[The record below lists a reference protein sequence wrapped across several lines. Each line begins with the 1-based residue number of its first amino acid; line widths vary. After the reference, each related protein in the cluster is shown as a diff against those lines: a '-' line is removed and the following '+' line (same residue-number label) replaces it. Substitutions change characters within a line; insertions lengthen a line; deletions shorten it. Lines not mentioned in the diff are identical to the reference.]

1 MGNLTDR
8 EINKIVERFLNEAPI
23 DYDGPERMDPSIERK
38 ILGKETPYSKH
49 PAMPKMSR
57 DFVELVSSKR
67 FKDTV
72 SKLRSALERSVG
84 STRHLT
90 SGNPLMNLM
99 MLVQQAIRQSST
111 IESRHKEELE
121 NLAVELVKKEMAIP
135 PGSLQFDAKLIG
147 MGRSESTQKMR
158 RQAEEPSREEMMNV
172 FKNAEQHEND
182 VEAFLDAMD
191 NFDRE
196 RAKRRMINAL
206 IGGAAKKGQ
215 YMYHMVSQKLNEISP
230 DLIELY
236 GITTAIIDHLY
247 WLYPEETLAAMS
259 GQAGSEVGTSEI
271 DNQTDP
277 PTVIARGINFPTLVH
292 ELVKGVYEVFG
303 THGLPDD
310 PKQAEMI
317 MAAEDTIPAEAWDL
331 KLGPVFWELLQK
343 SYPIEIL
350 TEDDMKH
357 IQHYLFIRLS
367 AMQAEDFFELFREV
381 LEEKPAGKQKI
392 QRMVNDIVR
401 ELEENNEDDDNEDDD
416 DDGDILAKLG
426 L

>member
-1 MGNLTDR
+1 MGNLNNK
-8 EINKIVERFLNEAPI
+8 EINRIVNRLLNEAPI
-23 DYDGPERMDPSIERK
+23 DYEGPERMDPSIERK
-38 ILGKETPYSKH
+38 ILAKQTPYSKH

-57 DFVELVSSKR
+57 DFVELISSKR
-67 FKDTV
+67 FNDTV
-72 SKLRSALERSVG
+72 NKLKSALERSVG

-99 MLVQQAIRQSST
+99 MLVMQALRQSGT

-135 PGSLQFDAKLIG
+135 KGALQFDAKLVG
-147 MGRSESTQKMR
+147 MGQSESTQNMR
-158 RQAEEPSREEMMNV
+158 RQAEEPSREEMMDA
-172 FKNAEQHEND
+172 FKTAQEHEND

-196 RAKRRMINAL
+196 KAKRRMINAL

-215 YMYHMVSQKLNEISP
+215 YMYHMVSQKLNEIDP
-230 DLIELY
+230 NLIELY
-236 GITTAIIDHLY
+236 GITTAIVDHLY
-247 WLYPEETLAAMS
+247 WLYPEETLETMS
-259 GQAGSEVGTSEI
+259 GQGGSEIGTSEI
-271 DNQTDP
+271 DKDTDP
-277 PTVIARGINFPTLVH
+277 PTVKARGVNFPTLVH

-310 PKQAEMI
+310 PRQAEMV
-317 MAAEDTIPAEAWDL
+317 MAAEDTVPAEAWDL

-357 IQHYLFIRLS
+357 IQHYLFMRLS
-367 AMQAEDFFELFREV
+367 AMPAEEFFQLFKEV
-381 LEEKPAGKQKI
+381 LEEKPSGKDKI
-392 QRMVNDIVR
+392 QRMVNEIVR
-401 ELEENNEDDDNEDDD
+401 ELEENDEDEEDEEDDD
-416 DDGDILAKLG
+416 ILSQLG

>member
-1 MGNLTDR
+1 MGNLNDR
-8 EINKIVERFLNEAPI
+8 KLNSLIRKALNEAPI
-23 DYDGPERMDPSIERK
+23 DYEGPERMDPSIERK
-38 ILGKETPYSKH
+38 ILDKSTPYSKH

-57 DFVELVSSKR
+57 DFVELISSKR
-67 FKDTV
+67 FNDTV
-72 SKLRSALERSVG
+72 GKLRSALERSVG

-99 MLVQQAIRQSST
+99 MLVMQALRQSGS
-111 IESRHKEELE
+111 IETRHKEELE
-121 NLAVELVKKEMAIP
+121 TLAVDLVKKEMAIP
-135 PGSLQFDAKLIG
+135 PGSLQFDAKLMG
-147 MGRSESTQKMR
+147 MGQSESTERMR
-158 RQAEEPSREEMMNV
+158 RQAEEPSREEMMDA
-172 FKNAEQHEND
+172 FKSAQEHEND

-215 YMYHMVSQKLNEISP
+215 YMYHMVSQRLNEIDP
-230 DLIELY
+230 NLIELY

-247 WLYPEETLAAMS
+247 WLYPEETLEAMS
-259 GQAGSEVGTSEI
+259 GQGGSEVGTSEI

-277 PTVIARGINFPTLVH
+277 PTVKARGVNFPTLVH

-310 PKQAEMI
+310 PRQAEMI
-317 MAAEDTIPAEAWDL
+317 MGAEDTVPAEAWDL

-357 IQHYLFIRLS
+357 IQHYLFMRLS
-367 AMQAEDFFELFREV
+367 AMPAEEFFQLFKEV
-381 LEEKPAGKQKI
+381 LEEKQSGKDKI
-392 QRMVNDIVR
+392 QRMVNEIVR
-401 ELEENNEDDDNEDDD
+401 ELEENDEDEEDEEEDDD
-416 DDGDILAKLG
+416 ILSQLG

>member
-1 MGNLTDR
+1 MGNLNDK
-8 EINKIVERFLNEAPI
+8 EISRIVNQLLKEAPI
-23 DYDGPERMDPSIERK
+23 DYEGPERMDPSIERK
-38 ILGKETPYSKH
+38 ILTKQTPYSKH

-57 DFVELVSSKR
+57 DFVELISSKR

-72 SKLRSALERSVG
+72 NKLKSTLERSVG

-99 MLVQQAIRQSST
+99 GLVMAALRQSST
-111 IESRHKEELE
+111 IESRHKEDLE

-135 PGSLQFDAKLIG
+135 PGSLQFDVKLVG
-147 MGRSESTQKMR
+147 MGQSESNQNMR
-158 RQAEEPSREEMMNV
+158 RKAEEPSREEMTQA
-172 FKNAEQHEND
+172 FKSAQEHEND

-196 RAKRRMINAL
+196 RAKRRLINSL

-215 YMYHMVSQKLNEISP
+215 YMYHIVSEKLNDIDP
-230 DLIELY
+230 NLIELY
-236 GITTAIIDHLY
+236 GITTAIVDHLY
-247 WLYPEETLAAMS
+247 WLYPEETLEAMS
-259 GQAGSEVGTSEI
+259 GQGGSELGTSEI
-271 DNQTDP
+271 NKDTDP
-277 PTVIARGINFPTLVH
+277 PTVKARGANFPTLVH
-292 ELVKGVYEVFG
+292 ELIKGVYEVFG

-310 PKQAEMI
+310 PRQAEMV
-317 MAAEDTIPAEAWDL
+317 MAAEDTVPAEAWDL

-357 IQHYLFIRLS
+357 IQHYLFMRLS
-367 AMQAEDFFELFREV
+367 AMPAEEFLQLFREV
-381 LEEKPAGKQKI
+381 LEEKPSGKEKI
-392 QRMVNDIVR
+392 QRMVNEIVR
-401 ELEENNEDDDNEDDD
+401 ELEENNEDEEDEEEDDD
-416 DDGDILAKLG
+416 ILSQLG

>member
-1 MGNLTDR
+1 MGNLTNRQID
-8 EINKIVERFLNEAPI
+8 NIVKRVLNEAPI
-23 DYDGPERMDPSIERK
+23 DYEGPERMDPSIERK
-38 ILGKETPYSKH
+38 ILDKSTPYSKH

-57 DFVELVSSKR
+57 DFVELISSKR
-67 FKDTV
+67 FNDTV
-72 SKLRSALERSVG
+72 GKLRSALERSVG

-99 MLVQQAIRQSST
+99 MLVMQALRQSGS
-111 IESRHKEELE
+111 IEARHKEELE
-121 NLAVELVKKEMAIP
+121 TLAVDLVKKEMAIP
-135 PGSLQFDAKLIG
+135 PGSLQFDAKLMG
-147 MGRSESTQKMR
+147 MGQSESTERMR
-158 RQAEEPSREEMMNV
+158 RQAEEPSREEMMDA
-172 FKNAEQHEND
+172 FKSAQEHEND

-215 YMYHMVSQKLNEISP
+215 YMYHMVSQRLNEIDP
-230 DLIELY
+230 NLVELY

-247 WLYPEETLAAMS
+247 WLYPEETLEAMS
-259 GQAGSEVGTSEI
+259 GQGGSEVGTSEI

-277 PTVIARGINFPTLVH
+277 PTVKARGVNFPTLVH

-310 PKQAEMI
+310 PRQAEMI
-317 MAAEDTIPAEAWDL
+317 MGAEDTVPAEAWDL

-357 IQHYLFIRLS
+357 IQHYLFMRLS
-367 AMQAEDFFELFREV
+367 AMPAEEFFQLFKEV
-381 LEEKPAGKQKI
+381 LEEKQSGKDKI
-392 QRMVNDIVR
+392 QRMVNEIVR
-401 ELEENNEDDDNEDDD
+401 ELEENDEEDEDEEEDDD
-416 DDGDILAKLG
+416 ILSQLG

>member
-1 MGNLTDR
+1 MGNLNDR
-8 EINKIVERFLNEAPI
+8 KLNSLIRKALNEAPI
-23 DYDGPERMDPSIERK
+23 DYEGPERMDPSIERK
-38 ILGKETPYSKH
+38 ILDKSTPYSKH

-57 DFVELVSSKR
+57 DFVELISSKR
-67 FKDTV
+67 FNDTV
-72 SKLRSALERSVG
+72 GKLRSALERSVG

-99 MLVQQAIRQSST
+99 MLVMQALRQSGS

-121 NLAVELVKKEMAIP
+121 TLAVDLVKKEMAIP
-135 PGSLQFDAKLIG
+135 PGSLQFDAKLMG
-147 MGRSESTQKMR
+147 MGQSESNERMR
-158 RQAEEPSREEMMNV
+158 RQAEEPSREEMMDA
-172 FKNAEQHEND
+172 FKSAQEHEND

-215 YMYHMVSQKLNEISP
+215 YMYHMVSQRLNEIDP
-230 DLIELY
+230 NLIELY

-247 WLYPEETLAAMS
+247 WLYPEETLEAMS
-259 GQAGSEVGTSEI
+259 GQGGSEVGTSEI

-277 PTVIARGINFPTLVH
+277 PTVKARGVNFPTLVH

-310 PKQAEMI
+310 PRQAEMV
-317 MAAEDTIPAEAWDL
+317 MGAEDTVPAEAWDL

-357 IQHYLFIRLS
+357 IQHYLFMRLS
-367 AMQAEDFFELFREV
+367 AMPAEEFFQLFKEV
-381 LEEKPAGKQKI
+381 LEEKQSGKDKI
-392 QRMVNDIVR
+392 QRMVNEIVR
-401 ELEENNEDDDNEDDD
+401 ELEENDDEEEDEEEDDD
-416 DDGDILAKLG
+416 ILSQLG

>member
-1 MGNLTDR
+1 MGNLTNRQID
-8 EINKIVERFLNEAPI
+8 NIVKRVLNEAPI
-23 DYDGPERMDPSIERK
+23 DYEGPERMDPSIERK
-38 ILGKETPYSKH
+38 ILDKSTPYSKH

-57 DFVELVSSKR
+57 DFVELISSKR
-67 FKDTV
+67 FNDTV
-72 SKLRSALERSVG
+72 GKLRSALERSVG

-99 MLVQQAIRQSST
+99 MLVMQALRQSGS

-135 PGSLQFDAKLIG
+135 PGSLQFDAKLMG
-147 MGRSESTQKMR
+147 MGQSESTERMR
-158 RQAEEPSREEMMNV
+158 RQAEEPSREEMMDA
-172 FKNAEQHEND
+172 FKSAQQHEND

-215 YMYHMVSQKLNEISP
+215 YMYHMVSQRLNEIDP
-230 DLIELY
+230 NLIELY

-247 WLYPEETLAAMS
+247 WLYPEETLEAMS
-259 GQAGSEVGTSEI
+259 GQGGSEVGTSEI

-277 PTVIARGINFPTLVH
+277 PTVKARGVNFPTLVH

-310 PKQAEMI
+310 PRQAEMI
-317 MAAEDTIPAEAWDL
+317 MGAEDTVPAEAWDL

-357 IQHYLFIRLS
+357 IQHYLFMRLS
-367 AMQAEDFFELFREV
+367 AMPAEEFFQLFKEV
-381 LEEKPAGKQKI
+381 LEEKQSGKDKI
-392 QRMVNDIVR
+392 QRMVNEIVR
-401 ELEENNEDDDNEDDD
+401 ELEENDEDEEDEEEDDD
-416 DDGDILAKLG
+416 ILSQLG

>member
-1 MGNLTDR
+1 MGNLNDR
-8 EINKIVERFLNEAPI
+8 KLNSLIRKALNEAPI
-23 DYDGPERMDPSIERK
+23 DYEGPERMDPSIERK
-38 ILGKETPYSKH
+38 ILDKSTPYSKH

-67 FKDTV
+67 FNDTV

-90 SGNPLMNLM
+90 TGNPLMNLM
-99 MLVQQAIRQSST
+99 GLVMTALRQSGL
-111 IESRHKEELE
+111 IETRYKEELE

-135 PGSLQFDAKLIG
+135 PGSLQFDAKLMG
-147 MGRSESTQKMR
+147 MGQSESTQNMR
-158 RQAEEPSREEMMNV
+158 RQAEEPSREEMMDA
-172 FKNAEQHEND
+172 FKSAQEHEND

-215 YMYHMVSQKLNEISP
+215 YMYHMVSQRLNEIDP
-230 DLIELY
+230 NLVELY

-247 WLYPEETLAAMS
+247 WLYPEETLEAMS
-259 GQAGSEVGTSEI
+259 GQGGSEVGTSEI

-277 PTVIARGINFPTLVH
+277 PTVKARGVNFPTLVH

-310 PKQAEMI
+310 PRQAEMI
-317 MAAEDTIPAEAWDL
+317 MGAEDTVPAEAWDL

-357 IQHYLFIRLS
+357 IQHYLFMRLS
-367 AMQAEDFFELFREV
+367 AMPAEEFFQLFKEV
-381 LEEKPAGKQKI
+381 LEEKQSGKDKI
-392 QRMVNDIVR
+392 QRMVNEIVR
-401 ELEENNEDDDNEDDD
+401 ELEENDEEDEDEEEDDD
-416 DDGDILAKLG
+416 ILSQLG

>member
-1 MGNLTDR
+1 MGNLNDR
-8 EINKIVERFLNEAPI
+8 KLNSLIRKALNEAPI
-23 DYDGPERMDPSIERK
+23 DYEGPERMDPSIERK
-38 ILGKETPYSKH
+38 ILDKSTPYSKH

-57 DFVELVSSKR
+57 DFVELISSKR
-67 FKDTV
+67 FNDTV
-72 SKLRSALERSVG
+72 GKLRSALERSVG

-99 MLVQQAIRQSST
+99 MLVMQALRQSGS

-121 NLAVELVKKEMAIP
+121 TLAVDLVKKEMAIP
-135 PGSLQFDAKLIG
+135 PGSLQFDAKLMG
-147 MGRSESTQKMR
+147 MGQSESTERMR
-158 RQAEEPSREEMMNV
+158 RQAEEPSREEMMDA
-172 FKNAEQHEND
+172 FKSAQEHEND

-215 YMYHMVSQKLNEISP
+215 YMYHMVSQRLNEIDP
-230 DLIELY
+230 NLVELY

-247 WLYPEETLAAMS
+247 WLYPEETLEAMS
-259 GQAGSEVGTSEI
+259 GQGGSEVGTSEI

-277 PTVIARGINFPTLVH
+277 PTVKARGVNFPTLVH

-310 PKQAEMI
+310 PRQAEMI
-317 MAAEDTIPAEAWDL
+317 MGAEDTVPAEAWDL

-357 IQHYLFIRLS
+357 IQHYLFMRLS
-367 AMQAEDFFELFREV
+367 AIPAEEFFQLFKEV
-381 LEEKPAGKQKI
+381 LEEKQSGKDKI
-392 QRMVNDIVR
+392 QRMVNEIVR
-401 ELEENNEDDDNEDDD
+401 ELEENDDEEEDEEEDDD
-416 DDGDILAKLG
+416 ILSQLG

>member
-1 MGNLTDR
+1 MAKYRRN
-8 EINKIVERFLNEAPI
+8 ISEAPI
-23 DYDGPERMDPSIERK
+23 DYEGPERMDPSIERK
-38 ILGKETPYSKH
+38 ILDKSTPYSKH

-57 DFVELVSSKR
+57 DFVELISSKR
-67 FKDTV
+67 FNDTV

-99 MLVQQAIRQSST
+99 MLVMQALRQSGS
-111 IESRHKEELE
+111 IESRHKEDLE

-135 PGSLQFDAKLIG
+135 PGSLQFDAKLMG
-147 MGRSESTQKMR
+147 MGQSESTERMR
-158 RQAEEPSREEMMNV
+158 RQAEEPSREEMMDA
-172 FKNAEQHEND
+172 FKSAQQHEND

-215 YMYHMVSQKLNEISP
+215 YMYHMVSQKLNEIDP
-230 DLIELY
+230 NLIELY

-247 WLYPEETLAAMS
+247 WLYPEETLEAMS
-259 GQAGSEVGTSEI
+259 GQGGSEVGTSEI
-271 DNQTDP
+271 NDETDP
-277 PTVIARGINFPTLVH
+277 PTVIARGVNFPTLVH

-310 PKQAEMI
+310 PRQAEMV
-317 MAAEDTIPAEAWDL
+317 MGAEDTVPAEAWDL

-357 IQHYLFIRLS
+357 IQHYLFMRLS
-367 AMQAEDFFELFREV
+367 AMPAEEFFQLFKEV
-381 LEEKPAGKQKI
+381 LEEKQSGKDKI
-392 QRMVNDIVR
+392 QRMVNEIVR
-401 ELEENNEDDDNEDDD
+401 ELEENDEDEEDEEEDDD
-416 DDGDILAKLG
+416 ILSQLG

>member
-1 MGNLTDR
+1 MGNLNDR
-8 EINKIVERFLNEAPI
+8 KLNNLIRRALNEAPI
-23 DYDGPERMDPSIERK
+23 DYEGPERMDPSIERK
-38 ILGKETPYSKH
+38 ILDKSTPYSKH

-57 DFVELVSSKR
+57 DFVELISSKR
-67 FKDTV
+67 FNDTV
-72 SKLRSALERSVG
+72 TKLRSALERTVG

-99 MLVQQAIRQSST
+99 MLVMQALRQSSV
-111 IESRHKEELE
+111 IESRNKEELE

-135 PGSLQFDAKLIG
+135 PGSLQFDAKLVS
-147 MGRSESTQKMR
+147 MGQSESNQNMR
-158 RQAEEPSREEMMNV
+158 RQPEEPSREEMMDA

-191 NFDRE
+191 AFDRE
-196 RAKRRMINAL
+196 KAKRRLINSL

-215 YMYHMVSQKLNEISP
+215 YMYHMVSQKLNEIDP

-236 GITTAIIDHLY
+236 GISTAIIDHLY
-247 WLYPEETLAAMS
+247 WLYPEETLQAMS
-259 GQAGSEVGTSEI
+259 GQEGSELGTSEI
-271 DNQTDP
+271 DKDTDP
-277 PTVIARGINFPTLVH
+277 PTVKARGANFPTLVH

-310 PKQAEMI
+310 PKQAEMV
-317 MAAEDTIPAEAWDL
+317 MAAEDTVPAEAWDL

-350 TEDDMKH
+350 TEEDMKH
-357 IQHYLFIRLS
+357 IQHYLFMRLS
-367 AMQAEDFFELFREV
+367 AMPAEDFFELFREV
-381 LEEKPAGKQKI
+381 LEEKPSGKQKI
-392 QRMVNDIVR
+392 QRMVNEIVR
-401 ELEENNEDDDNEDDD
+401 ELEENNEEEDDEEDDD
-416 DDGDILAKLG
+416 ILSQLG

>member
-1 MGNLTDR
+1 MGNLNNR
-8 EINKIVERFLNEAPI
+8 KLNSLIRKALNEAPI
-23 DYDGPERMDPSIERK
+23 DYEGPERMDPSIERK
-38 ILGKETPYSKH
+38 ILDKSTPYSKH

-57 DFVELVSSKR
+57 DFVELISSKR
-67 FKDTV
+67 FNDTV

-90 SGNPLMNLM
+90 TGNPLMNLM
-99 MLVQQAIRQSST
+99 MLVMQALRQSGS
-111 IESRHKEELE
+111 IESRHKEDLE

-135 PGSLQFDAKLIG
+135 PGSLQFDAKLMG
-147 MGRSESTQKMR
+147 MGQSESTERMR
-158 RQAEEPSREEMMNV
+158 RQAEEPSREEMMDA
-172 FKNAEQHEND
+172 FKSAQQHEND

-215 YMYHMVSQKLNEISP
+215 YMYHMVSQKLNEIDP
-230 DLIELY
+230 NLIELY

-247 WLYPEETLAAMS
+247 WLYPEETLEAMS
-259 GQAGSEVGTSEI
+259 GQGGSEVGTSEI

-277 PTVIARGINFPTLVH
+277 PTVKARGVNFPTLVH

-310 PKQAEMI
+310 PRQAEMV
-317 MAAEDTIPAEAWDL
+317 MGAEDTVPAEAWDL

-357 IQHYLFIRLS
+357 IQHYLFMRLS
-367 AMQAEDFFELFREV
+367 AMPAEEFFQLFKEV
-381 LEEKPAGKQKI
+381 LEEKQSGKDKI
-392 QRMVNDIVR
+392 QRMVNEIVR
-401 ELEENNEDDDNEDDD
+401 ELEENDEDEEDEEEDDD
-416 DDGDILAKLG
+416 ILSQLG

>member
-1 MGNLTDR
+1 MGNLNDR
-8 EINKIVERFLNEAPI
+8 KLNSLIRKALNEAPI
-23 DYDGPERMDPSIERK
+23 DYEGPERMDPSIERK
-38 ILGKETPYSKH
+38 ILDKSTPYSKH

-57 DFVELVSSKR
+57 DFVELISSKR
-67 FKDTV
+67 FNDTV
-72 SKLRSALERSVG
+72 GKLRSALERSIG

-90 SGNPLMNLM
+90 TGNPLMNLM
-99 MLVQQAIRQSST
+99 GLVMAALRQSGS
-111 IESRHKEELE
+111 IETRYKEELE

-135 PGSLQFDAKLIG
+135 PGSLQFDAKLVG
-147 MGRSESTQKMR
+147 MGQSESTQNMR
-158 RQAEEPSREEMMNV
+158 RQAEEPSREEMMDA
-172 FKNAEQHEND
+172 FKSAQEHEND

-215 YMYHMVSQKLNEISP
+215 YMYHMVSQRLNEIDP
-230 DLIELY
+230 NLVELY

-247 WLYPEETLAAMS
+247 WLYPEETLEAMS
-259 GQAGSEVGTSEI
+259 GQGGSEVGTSEI

-277 PTVIARGINFPTLVH
+277 PTVKARGVNFPTLVH

-310 PKQAEMI
+310 PRQAEMI
-317 MAAEDTIPAEAWDL
+317 MGAEDTVPAEAWDL

-357 IQHYLFIRLS
+357 IQHYLFMRLS
-367 AMQAEDFFELFREV
+367 AMPAEEFFQLFKEV
-381 LEEKPAGKQKI
+381 LEEKQSGKDKI
-392 QRMVNDIVR
+392 QRMVNEIVR
-401 ELEENNEDDDNEDDD
+401 ELEENDEEDEDEEEDDD
-416 DDGDILAKLG
+416 ILSQLG

>member
-1 MGNLTDR
+1 MGNLKDKKLNSLIR
-8 EINKIVERFLNEAPI
+8 KALNEAPI
-23 DYDGPERMDPSIERK
+23 DYEGPERMDPSIERK
-38 ILGKETPYSKH
+38 ILDKSTPYSKH

-57 DFVELVSSKR
+57 DFVELISSKR
-67 FKDTV
+67 FNDTV

-99 MLVQQAIRQSST
+99 MLVMQALRQSGS

-121 NLAVELVKKEMAIP
+121 TLAVDLVKKEMAIP
-135 PGSLQFDAKLIG
+135 PGSLQFDAKLMG
-147 MGRSESTQKMR
+147 MGQSESTERMR
-158 RQAEEPSREEMMNV
+158 RQAEEPSREEMMDA
-172 FKNAEQHEND
+172 FKNAQQHEND

-215 YMYHMVSQKLNEISP
+215 YMYHMVSQRLNEIDP
-230 DLIELY
+230 NLIELY

-247 WLYPEETLAAMS
+247 WLYPEETLEAMS
-259 GQAGSEVGTSEI
+259 GQGGSEVGTSEI

-277 PTVIARGINFPTLVH
+277 PTVKARGVNFPTLVH

-310 PKQAEMI
+310 PRQAEMV
-317 MAAEDTIPAEAWDL
+317 MGAEDTVPAEAWDL

-357 IQHYLFIRLS
+357 IQHYLFMRLS
-367 AMQAEDFFELFREV
+367 AMPAEEFFQLFREV
-381 LEEKPAGKQKI
+381 LEEKQSGKDKI
-392 QRMVNDIVR
+392 QRMVNEIVK
-401 ELEENNEDDDNEDDD
+401 ELEENDEDEEDEEEDDD
-416 DDGDILAKLG
+416 ILSQLG